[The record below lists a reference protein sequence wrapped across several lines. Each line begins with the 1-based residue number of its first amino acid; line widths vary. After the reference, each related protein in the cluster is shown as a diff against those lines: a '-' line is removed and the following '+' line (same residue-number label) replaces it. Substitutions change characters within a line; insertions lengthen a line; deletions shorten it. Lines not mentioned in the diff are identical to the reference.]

1 MFIWSNKPNIVQLQ
15 WLVWVFIFLVLTFSL
30 IPMDGFTQALVYAL
44 LNTSFYAAIIYANI
58 LFLYPRFYQ
67 RGRIGLYLLCV
78 VVFLIALGAFR
89 AWLTLEIYNQ
99 FFARHPEQMSQK
111 AIISVVVGGLMVF
124 LLSFAFRLVL
134 AYFTLK
140 KQSEELIAQN
150 TLTEIN
156 LLKAQV
162 QPHFLFNTLNNIYYE
177 AYLEAPRTAALIERL
192 AEMMRYFIDDSSAEK
207 VSLNAEIR
215 FIENYLELEKIR
227 MRYPVQVL
235 LTKDFNASLNIPP
248 MLLMP
253 FTENIFKHSMDKRS
267 SENKIEISIVQQE
280 GRLLFTTTNTLPL
293 KPIIPAPSGLG
304 IENLRKRLVLLY
316 GTDFE
321 LKTLRKDNLFTATL
335 NIPLA

>member
-1 MFIWSNKPNIVQLQ
+1 MLIWSNKPTIVQLQ
-15 WLVWVFIFLVLTFSL
+15 WLVWVFIFLVLTLSL
-30 IPMDGFTQALVYAL
+30 IPMDGFAQALVYAL

-58 LFLYPRFYQ
+58 LFLFPRFYE
-67 RGRIGLYLLCV
+67 RGHIVIYVLCV

-89 AWLTLEIYNQ
+89 AWLTLRIYNQ
-99 FFARHPEQMSQK
+99 FFAKHTEQMSQK
-111 AIISVVVGGLMVF
+111 AIISVVIGGLMVF
-124 LLSFAFRLVL
+124 LLSFAFRIVL

-140 KQSEELIAQN
+140 KESEELIAQN
-150 TLTEIN
+150 TMTEIN

-162 QPHFLFNTLNNIYYE
+162 QPHFIFNTLNNIYYE

-192 AEMMRYFIDDSSAEK
+192 AEMMRYFVDDSSAEK
-207 VSLNAEIR
+207 VSLTAEVR

-235 LTKDFNASLNIPP
+235 LTKNFNASLNIPP

-253 FTENIFKHSMDKRS
+253 FTENIFKHSMDKSS
-267 SENKIEISIVQQE
+267 SENKIDISIIQQE
-280 GRLLFTTTNTLPL
+280 GRLRFSTTNTLPL
-293 KPIIPAPSGLG
+293 NPVIATPSGFG

-321 LKTLRKDNLFTATL
+321 LSTLRQDNLFIATL
-335 NIPLA
+335 NIPLG

>member
-1 MFIWSNKPNIVQLQ
+1 MFIWSSKPTIVQLQ
-15 WLVWVFIFLVLTFSL
+15 WAVWVFIFLVLTLSL
-30 IPMDGFTQALVYAL
+30 IPMDGFAQSIVYAM

-58 LFLYPRFYQ
+58 LVLYPRFYQ
-67 RGRIGLYLLCV
+67 RRRIALYVLCV
-78 VVFLIALGAFR
+78 AVFLIALGVFR
-89 AWLTLEIYNQ
+89 AWLTLGIYNQ
-99 FFARHPEQMSQK
+99 FFAKHAEQMSQK
-111 AIISVVVGGLMVF
+111 AIISVIIGGLMVF
-124 LLSFAFRLVL
+124 SLSFAFRIVF

-140 KQSEELIAQN
+140 KQSEELVAQN

-192 AEMMRYFIDDSSAEK
+192 AEMMRYFVDDSSAEK

-235 LTKDFNASLNIPP
+235 LTKNFDASLNIPP

-253 FTENIFKHSMDKRS
+253 FTENIFKHSMDKSS
-267 SENKIEISIVQQE
+267 SENKIKISILQQE
-280 GRLLFTTTNTLPL
+280 GRLLFTTTNTLPF

-321 LKTLRKDNLFTATL
+321 LRTLRKDNLFTATL
-335 NIPLA
+335 NIPLG